1 MGKLPLSKGVFETML
16 VVEGR
21 PVELDAHM
29 ARLGA
34 SLEALYGAA
43 APVGVRDDL
52 LAKTGGVSLGRVRL
66 TVAPA
71 DGGLAYAIAVADV
84 DRAAIFPGWDR
95 GVALRGVA
103 APDWAGGHKW
113 ADRSGLERLEASL
126 GEAVPLLLGEG
137 GVPLETS
144 RANVFAVRG
153 GTLTTPPLDGRVLPG
168 IARARA
174 IEIAGAL
181 SRGTR
186 AGNDARRPPRRRRG
200 LPHRLRA
207 RHRAGPLPRR
217 RRARAPRR
225 RNRAPRRPAAPTL
238 AWLRS
243 VLSGQRVVRAAPQGG
258 SLQLA

>member
-1 MGKLPLSKGVFETML
+1 M
-16 VVEGR
+16 
-21 PVELDAHM
+21 
-29 ARLGA
+29 
-34 SLEALYGAA
+34 
-43 APVGVRDDL
+43 
-52 LAKTGGVSLGRVRL
+52 SLGRVRL

-71 DGGLAYAIAVADV
+71 NGGLAYVIAVADV

-153 GTLTTPPLDGRVLPG
+153 GALTTPPLDGRVLPG

-181 SRGTR
+181 SIEVRERDMTLADLLAADEVFLTGSVRGIEPVRSLDGVELEPRGDVT
-186 AGNDARRPPRRRRG
+186 AR
-200 LPHRLRA
+200 LAARLRQ
-207 RHRAGPLPRR
+207 R
-217 RRARAPRR
+217 
-225 RNRAPRRPAAPTL
+225 
-238 AWLRS
+238 WL
-243 VLSGQRVVRAAPQGG
+243 G
-258 SLQLA
+258 

>member
-1 MGKLPLSKGVFETML
+1 ML

-52 LAKTGGVSLGRVRL
+52 LAKVGGLSLGRVRL

-71 DGGLAYAIAVADV
+71 NGGLAYVIAVADV

-126 GEAVPLLLGEG
+126 GDAVPLLLGEG

-144 RANVFAVRG
+144 RANVFAVRD

-181 SRGTR
+181 EVEVREREMTLADLLAADEVFLTGSVRGIEPVRSLDGVELEPRGDVT
-186 AGNDARRPPRRRRG
+186 AR
-200 LPHRLRA
+200 LAARLRQ
-207 RHRAGPLPRR
+207 R
-217 RRARAPRR
+217 
-225 RNRAPRRPAAPTL
+225 
-238 AWLRS
+238 WL
-243 VLSGQRVVRAAPQGG
+243 G
-258 SLQLA
+258 

>member
-1 MGKLPLSKGVFETML
+1 MSKLPLPKGVFETML

-43 APVGVRDDL
+43 APVGAWDDL
-52 LAKTGGVSLGRVRL
+52 LAKVGGLSLGRVRL

-71 DGGLAYAIAVADV
+71 NGGLAYVIAVADV
-84 DRAAIFPGWDR
+84 DRAATFPGWDR

-113 ADRSGLERLEASL
+113 ADRSGLEHLEASL
-126 GEAVPLLLGEG
+126 GDAVPLLLGEE

-144 RANVFAVRG
+144 RANVFAVRD

-181 SRGTR
+181 EVEVRAREMTLADLLAADEVFLTGSVRGIEPVRSLDGAELESRGDVT
-186 AGNDARRPPRRRRG
+186 AR
-200 LPHRLRA
+200 LAARLRQ
-207 RHRAGPLPRR
+207 R
-217 RRARAPRR
+217 
-225 RNRAPRRPAAPTL
+225 
-238 AWLRS
+238 WL
-243 VLSGQRVVRAAPQGG
+243 G
-258 SLQLA
+258 

>member
-34 SLEALYGAA
+34 SLEALYGAT

-52 LAKTGGVSLGRVRL
+52 LAKVRGLSLGRVRV
-66 TVAPA
+66 TVAPVN
-71 DGGLAYAIAVADV
+71 GGLAYVIAVADV

-113 ADRSGLERLEASL
+113 ADRSGLEHLEASL
-126 GEAVPLLLGEG
+126 GDAVPLLLGEE

-144 RANVFAVRG
+144 RANVFAVRD

-181 SRGTR
+181 EVEVRERDMTLTDLLAADEVFLTGSVRGIEPVRSLDGVELEPRGDVT
-186 AGNDARRPPRRRRG
+186 AR
-200 LPHRLRA
+200 LAARLRQ
-207 RHRAGPLPRR
+207 R
-217 RRARAPRR
+217 
-225 RNRAPRRPAAPTL
+225 
-238 AWLRS
+238 WL
-243 VLSGQRVVRAAPQGG
+243 G
-258 SLQLA
+258 